1 MILLFVE
8 TPRKIITAELSIR
21 LIYSLCMRTLTPS
34 LPLWKLFKCSEC
46 ITASD
51 VIHSFSQLN

>member
-1 MILLFVE
+1 MIILFVE

-21 LIYSLCMRTLTPS
+21 LIYSLRTLTPS

-51 VIHSFSQLN
+51 VIHSFSQLK

>member
-1 MILLFVE
+1 MRLLFVE
-8 TPRKIITAELSIR
+8 TPRKSITAELSIR
-21 LIYSLCMRTLTPS
+21 LIYSLRTLTPS
-34 LPLWKLFKCSEC
+34 LPFWKLFKCSEC